1 MNRVDDRGRPP
12 GRHPHEPHE
21 PRQPHQSPRSP
32 QPFKPPPVPSH
43 PTIDDYERAVA
54 AFRQTPNPAA
64 EFAYLREVAL
74 VGARL
79 GTIRPADIVRHV
91 QPAAVAVTLVME
103 PEIVTVGD
111 AVARA
116 ILRGDSAGPQYWAR
130 MVREVDTA
138 RGTLAALVKAR
149 PDSGRGVIARG
160 IRRSPAEQGAGADMS
175 GQRWR
180 AANVVL
186 ALAPPL
192 AARAFLAS
200 SATMHKQPSEAELS
214 ALREQASLILDM
226 ASQAPLCR
234 ELVGHAFGSLGD
246 TALRMRLAENPFTP
260 DSVLA
265 RLVAEHDTEP
275 EVTRAVQVHEFAGG
289 TARRLAFQAVRDE
302 PEEVLRGLREMLRLC
317 GEEPFLEMV
326 QAAPEEEAAWVR
338 SVVAAAGPDLQPET
352 RLRAYV
358 RLAEIS
364 APEVVWA
371 VELTRAGGLERMMP
385 EVRASMAAGSAEP
398 MIAAVH
404 DDKAAAAARR
414 GAARLT
420 GRGGAV
426 VRSGRAPHPESEHAE
441 EWNRHSSARA
451 QAERHRAAAAEM
463 KRWRSEGALDDPVPL
478 V

>member
-1 MNRVDDRGRPP
+1 MNRADDRGHPPAHRP
-12 GRHPHEPHE
+12 
-21 PRQPHQSPRSP
+21 
-32 QPFKPPPVPSH
+32 PPPVPSH

-54 AFRQTPNPAA
+54 LFRAAPNPAV
-64 EFAYLREVAL
+64 EFAYLHEVAL

-91 QPAAVAVTLVME
+91 RPAAVAVTLVME
-103 PEIVTVGD
+103 PDLVTVGD

-116 ILRGDSAGPQYWAR
+116 ILRGDGAQYWAR

-138 RGTLAALVKAR
+138 RGSLAALVKAR

-160 IRRSPAEQGAGADMS
+160 LRRSPRDDAAGVDLS

-200 SATMHKQPSEAELS
+200 GATMHKQPSGAELS

-234 ELVGHAFGSLGD
+234 ELVEHAFGSLGD

-265 RLVAEHDTEP
+265 RLACEHDTEP
-275 EVTRAVQVHEFAGG
+275 EVTRAVQTHAFAGG
-289 TARRLAFQAVRDE
+289 TPRRLAFQAMRDE
-302 PEEVLRGLREMLRLC
+302 PEAVLRGLREMLAHC
-317 GEEPFLEMV
+317 GEEAFLAMIE
-326 QAAPEEEAAWVR
+326 AAPEQEAAWVR
-338 SVVAAAGPDLQPET
+338 SVVAAAGPELTPQT

-358 RLAEIS
+358 RLAEVS

-371 VELTRAGGLERMMP
+371 VELNRAGTLARMMP
-385 EVRASMAAGSAEP
+385 EVRASMAAGTIEP
-398 MIAAVH
+398 LTAAVR
-404 DDKAAAAARR
+404 DSLVAAATEAARR
-414 GAARLT
+414 GMA
-420 GRGGAV
+420 GRMVTRRNTTRPWRAD
-426 VRSGRAPHPESEHAE
+426 SGREPRDVPAQTRAE
-441 EWNRHSSARA
+441 E
-451 QAERHRAAAAEM
+451 HRVAAVEM
-463 KRWRSEGALDDPVPL
+463 KRWRSEAALDDPVPL

>member
-1 MNRVDDRGRPP
+1 MNRVEDRGRTPGSQLPP
-12 GRHPHEPHE
+12 PLPV
-21 PRQPHQSPRSP
+21 
-32 QPFKPPPVPSH
+32 PPVPSH

-54 AFRQTPNPAA
+54 AFRLRPNPAA
-64 EFAYLREVAL
+64 EFGYLREVAL
-74 VGARL
+74 IGARL
-79 GTIRPADIVRHV
+79 GTIRPAEIVRHV
-91 QPAAVAVTLVME
+91 RPAAVAVTLVME

-111 AVARA
+111 AVTRA

-130 MVREVDTA
+130 MVREVDAA
-138 RGTLAALVKAR
+138 RCTLAALVKAR

-160 IRRSPAEQGAGADMS
+160 MRRTPQEQAAGVDLS

-200 SATMHKQPSEAELS
+200 GATIHQQPSAAELS

-265 RLVAEHDTEP
+265 RLAREHDTEP
-275 EVTRAVQVHEFAGG
+275 EVTRAVQIHEFAGG

-302 PEEVLRGLREMLRLC
+302 PEEVLRGLQALLRSH

-326 QAAPEEEAAWVR
+326 HAAPVEEAAWVR
-338 SVVAAAGPDLQPET
+338 SMIGVANPHLTPEM

-358 RLAEIS
+358 RLAEVS

-371 VELTRAGGLERMMP
+371 VELTRAGALERMMP
-385 EVRASMAAGSAEP
+385 EVRASMAEGTAQP
-398 MIAAVH
+398 MIAAMR
-404 DDKAAAAARR
+404 DEKADAVAAARR
-414 GAARLT
+414 GAARLS
-420 GRGGAV
+420 GRGGV
-426 VRSGRAPHPESEHAE
+426 VRPTHSGHVDPEHAE
-441 EWNRHSSARA
+441 EWNRQTSARA
-451 QAERHRAAAAEM
+451 RAERHRAAAAEM
-463 KRWRSEGALDDPVPL
+463 KRWRSEAALDDPVPL

>member
-1 MNRVDDRGRPP
+1 MNRVDDRGRVPA
-12 GRHPHEPHE
+12 R
-21 PRQPHQSPRSP
+21 R
-32 QPFKPPPVPSH
+32 PPPPFPSH

-54 AFRQTPNPAA
+54 TFRSMPNPAA
-64 EFAYLREVAL
+64 EFGYLREVAL

-79 GTIRPADIVRHV
+79 GTIRPAEIVRHV
-91 QPAAVAVTLVME
+91 RPAAVAVTLVME

-149 PDSGRGVIARG
+149 PDSGRGVMVRG
-160 IRRSPAEQGAGADMS
+160 IRRPARSDATEVDLS

-192 AARAFLAS
+192 AARQFLAS
-200 SATMHKQPSEAELS
+200 GATVHKQPTGAEKS

-234 ELVGHAFGSLGD
+234 ELVNHAFGSLGD

-265 RLVAEHDTEP
+265 RLVADHDTEP
-275 EVTRAVQVHEFAGG
+275 EVTRAVQIHEFAGG
-289 TARRLAFQAVRDE
+289 TARRMAFQAVRDE
-302 PEEVLRGLREMLRLC
+302 PEAVLRGLREMLRLC
-317 GEEPFLEMV
+317 GEEAFLAMV
-326 QAAPEEEAAWVR
+326 DAAPQQEAAWVR
-338 SVVAAAGPDLQPET
+338 SVIAAAGPDLRPET

-371 VELTRAGGLERMMP
+371 VELTRAGSLSRMMP
-385 EVRASMAAGSAEP
+385 EVRASMAAGTADALL
-398 MIAAVH
+398 AAVRENAAA
-404 DDKAAAAARR
+404 AAAAARR
-414 GAARLT
+414 AVSGRSVIRGSAAT
-420 GRGGAV
+420 
-426 VRSGRAPHPESEHAE
+426 VRSGHGDHSGRAETWSPLSGAQ
-441 EWNRHSSARA
+441 A

-463 KRWRSEGALDDPVPL
+463 KRWRSEEALDDPVPL

>member
-1 MNRVDDRGRPP
+1 MNPVDDRGRPP
-12 GRHPHEPHE
+12 APKHA
-21 PRQPHQSPRSP
+21 
-32 QPFKPPPVPSH
+32 PPPPPLPSH
-43 PTIDDYERAVA
+43 PTIDDYERAVDT
-54 AFRQTPNPAA
+54 FRRTPNPAA
-64 EFAYLREVAL
+64 EFGYLREVAL

-91 QPAAVAVTLVME
+91 APAAVAVTLVME

-149 PDSGRGVIARG
+149 PDSGRGVMARG
-160 IRRSPAEQGAGADMS
+160 LRRSPRDAAAGVDMS

-200 SATMHKQPSEAELS
+200 GATVHKEPSEAELF

-265 RLVAEHDTEP
+265 WLVAEHDTEP

-302 PEEVLRGLREMLRLC
+302 PEAVLRGLRAMLRQC
-317 GEEPFLEMV
+317 GEEPFLEMLR
-326 QAAPEEEAAWVR
+326 AAPQEEAAWVR
-338 SVVAAAGPDLQPET
+338 SVVAAAGPDLTTET
-352 RLRAYV
+352 RLRAYA
-358 RLAEIS
+358 RLAEMT
-364 APEVVWA
+364 AAEVVWA
-371 VELTRAGGLERMMP
+371 VELSRAGALERMMP

-398 MIAAVH
+398 LFAAVRE
-404 DDKAAAAARR
+404 DKAAAAARR
-414 GAARLT
+414 GAVRLT
-420 GRGGAV
+420 GRGGGGT
-426 VRSGRAPHPESEHAE
+426 VRSGRSPHRDADHGE
-441 EWNRHSSARA
+441 EWNREASAQAR
-451 QAERHRAAAAEM
+451 AERHRAAAAEM

>member
-1 MNRVDDRGRPP
+1 MNRVEDRGRTPGSQPP
-12 GRHPHEPHE
+12 RP
-21 PRQPHQSPRSP
+21 P
-32 QPFKPPPVPSH
+32 QPPPLPSH

-54 AFRQTPNPAA
+54 GFRLRPNPEA
-64 EFAYLREVAL
+64 EFGYLREVAL

-79 GTIRPADIVRHV
+79 GTIRPAEIVRHV

-103 PEIVTVGD
+103 PDIVTVGD

-138 RGTLAALVKAR
+138 RCTLAALVKAR

-160 IRRSPAEQGAGADMS
+160 MRRTPNEQAAGVDLS

-200 SATMHKQPSEAELS
+200 GATMHKQPSAAELT

-226 ASQAPLCR
+226 AAQAPLCR

-265 RLVAEHDTEP
+265 RLVREHDTEP

-289 TARRLAFQAVRDE
+289 TARRLAFLAVRDE
-302 PEEVLRGLREMLRLC
+302 PDAVLRGLRELLRLR

-326 QAAPEEEAAWVR
+326 QAAPAEEAAWVR
-338 SVVAAAGPDLQPET
+338 SVVAAAGSDLQPET

-371 VELTRAGGLERMMP
+371 VELTRTGALERMMP
-385 EVRASMAAGSAEP
+385 EVRASMAAGTAEP
-398 MIAAVH
+398 LIAAVR
-404 DDKAAAAARR
+404 DETADAVAAARR
-414 GAARLT
+414 GAARLA

-426 VRSGRAPHPESEHAE
+426 RPSHRGHAETEHAE
-441 EWNRHSSARA
+441 EWNRQSSARA
-451 QAERHRAAAAEM
+451 RAERHRVAAAEM
-463 KRWRSEGALDDPVPL
+463 KRWRSDKALDDPVPL

>member
-1 MNRVDDRGRPP
+1 MNPVDDRGRPP
-12 GRHPHEPHE
+12 AAKPVP
-21 PRQPHQSPRSP
+21 PPPP
-32 QPFKPPPVPSH
+32 PPPVPSH
-43 PTIDDYERAVA
+43 PTIDDYERAVTN
-54 AFRQTPNPAA
+54 FRQHPNPAA
-64 EFAYLREVAL
+64 EFGYLREVAL

-79 GTIRPADIVRHV
+79 GTIRPAEIVRHV
-91 QPAAVAVTLVME
+91 RPAAVAVTLAME
-103 PEIVTVGD
+103 PEIGTVSD

-138 RGTLAALVKAR
+138 RGSLAALVKAR

-160 IRRSPAEQGAGADMS
+160 MRRSPRGEAAGMDMS

-200 SATMHKQPSEAELS
+200 GATMHKEPSGAELFT
-214 ALREQASLILDM
+214 LQEQNSLILDM

-246 TALRMRLAENPFTP
+246 AALRLRLAENPFTP

-302 PEEVLRGLREMLRLC
+302 PEAVLRGLRAMLLQC

-326 QAAPEEEAAWVR
+326 QAAPLEEAAWVR
-338 SVVAAAGPDLQPET
+338 SVVAAAGPDLTAET

-358 RLAEIS
+358 RLAEMS

-371 VELTRAGGLERMMP
+371 VELARAGGLERMMP
-385 EVRASMAAGSAEP
+385 EVRASMAAGTAEP
-398 MIAAVH
+398 LFAAVR
-404 DDKAAAAARR
+404 DDRAAAAARR
-414 GAARLT
+414 GAVRLT
-420 GRGGAV
+420 GRGGV
-426 VRSGRAPHPESEHAE
+426 VRPGRGVRTDTDPDRGGAWS
-441 EWNRHSSARA
+441 RQMSAQVR
-451 QAERHRAAAAEM
+451 AERHRAAAAEM
-463 KRWRSEGALDDPVPL
+463 KRWRSERALDDPVPL

>member
-1 MNRVDDRGRPP
+1 MNRAEDRGRPA
-12 GRHPHEPHE
+12 GS
-21 PRQPHQSPRSP
+21 QPA
-32 QPFKPPPVPSH
+32 PPLPPMPSH

-54 AFRQTPNPAA
+54 AFRQRPNPAA

-79 GTIRPADIVRHV
+79 GTIRPAEIVRHV

-138 RGTLAALVKAR
+138 RTSLAALVKAR

-160 IRRSPAEQGAGADMS
+160 LRRSSRDERAAADMS

-200 SATMHKQPSEAELS
+200 GATVHKQPSDAELT

-265 RLVAEHDTEP
+265 RLVREHDTEP
-275 EVTRAVQVHEFAGG
+275 EVTRAVQVHEFCGG
-289 TARRLAFQAVRDE
+289 TARRLAFQAVRDD
-302 PEEVLRGLREMLRLC
+302 PEAVLRGLRAMLRLC
-317 GEEPFLEMV
+317 GEETFLEMV
-326 QAAPEEEAAWVR
+326 EAAPQEEAAWVR
-338 SVVAAAGPDLQPET
+338 SVVAAAGPDLTPAT
-352 RLRAYV
+352 RLRSYV
-358 RLAEIS
+358 RLAELA
-364 APEVVWA
+364 APEVAWA
-371 VELTRAGGLERMMP
+371 VELARAGSLERMMP
-385 EVRASMAAGSAEP
+385 AVRASMAEGTAQP
-398 MIAAVH
+398 MIAAVRE
-404 DDKAAAAARR
+404 DKAQAAAALRVAARLAGRGGGAAAVAAAAARR
-414 GAARLT
+414 S
-420 GRGGAV
+420 GRGTA
-426 VRSGRAPHPESEHAE
+426 SDAAE
-441 EWNRHSSARA
+441 RYERDDARGQHQRSSAQA
-451 QAERHRAAAAEM
+451 QAERHRLAAAEM
-463 KRWRSEGALDDPVPL
+463 KRWRSERALDDPVPL

>member
-1 MNRVDDRGRPP
+1 MNRVEDRGRP
-12 GRHPHEPHE
+12 GHPQG
-21 PRQPHQSPRSP
+21 RQPT
-32 QPFKPPPVPSH
+32 PPVPSH

-54 AFRQTPNPAA
+54 AFRQSPNPAV
-64 EFAYLREVAL
+64 EFGYLREVAL

-91 QPAAVAVTLVME
+91 CPAAVAVTLVME

-111 AVARA
+111 AVTRA

-138 RGTLAALVKAR
+138 RTPLAALVKAR

-160 IRRSPAEQGAGADMS
+160 LRRSAQDERAAADMS

-200 SATMHKQPSEAELS
+200 GATMHKEPSEAERT

-265 RLVAEHDTEP
+265 RLACEHDTEP

-302 PEEVLRGLREMLRLC
+302 PEAVLRGLRAMLRLC
-317 GEEPFLEMV
+317 GEEAFLEMV
-326 QAAPEEEAAWVR
+326 EAAPQEQVAWVR
-338 SVVAAAGPDLQPET
+338 SVVAAAGPDLTPAT
-352 RLRAYV
+352 RLRSYV
-358 RLAEIS
+358 RLAELS
-364 APEVVWA
+364 APEVAWA
-371 VELTRAGGLERMMP
+371 VELNRAGSLERMMP
-385 EVRASMAAGSAEP
+385 VVRASMAEGTAQP
-398 MIAAVH
+398 MLAAVRE
-404 DDKAAAAARR
+404 DKAAAAAARR
-414 GAARLT
+414 VAARSA
-420 GRGGAV
+420 GRVGGA
-426 VRSGRAPHPESEHAE
+426 RSGRGAHLDPERADAHGG
-441 EWNRHSSARA
+441 RSSAQA
-451 QAERHRAAAAEM
+451 QAERHRVAAAEM

>member
-1 MNRVDDRGRPP
+1 MNRVDDRGRPAAHRP
-12 GRHPHEPHE
+12 
-21 PRQPHQSPRSP
+21 
-32 QPFKPPPVPSH
+32 PPPVPSH

-54 AFRQTPNPAA
+54 AFRSTPNPAV
-64 EFAYLREVAL
+64 EFAYLHEVAL

-79 GTIRPADIVRHV
+79 GTIRPAEIVRHV
-91 QPAAVAVTLVME
+91 CPAAVAVTLVME
-103 PEIVTVGD
+103 PDLVTVGD

-116 ILRGDSAGPQYWAR
+116 ILRGDGAQYWAR

-138 RGTLAALVKAR
+138 RGSLAALVKAR

-160 IRRSPAEQGAGADMS
+160 LRRSPRDEAAEVELS
-175 GQRWR
+175 GRRWR

-200 SATMHKQPSEAELS
+200 GATMHKQPSGAEQS

-234 ELVGHAFGSLGD
+234 ELVEHAFGSLGD

-265 RLVAEHDTEP
+265 RLASEPDTEP
-275 EVTRAVQVHEFAGG
+275 EVTRAVQIHAFAGG
-289 TARRLAFQAVRDE
+289 TPRRLAFQAIRDE
-302 PEEVLRGLREMLRLC
+302 PEAVLRGLREMLSHC
-317 GEEPFLEMV
+317 GEEAFLAMIE
-326 QAAPEEEAAWVR
+326 ATPEQEAAWVR
-338 SVVAAAGPDLQPET
+338 SVVAAAGPDLTPQS

-358 RLAEIS
+358 RLAEVS

-371 VELTRAGGLERMMP
+371 VELNRAGTLARMMP
-385 EVRASMAAGSAEP
+385 EVRASMAAGSVEP
-398 MIAAVH
+398 LVAAVR
-404 DDKAAAAARR
+404 DSLVAAATDAARR
-414 GAARLT
+414 GMAGRPV
-420 GRGGAV
+420 GRGSTA
-426 VRSGRAPHPESEHAE
+426 RPWRADSGRSEPPSLSAE
-441 EWNRHSSARA
+441 MQARMR
-451 QAERHRAAAAEM
+451 AEAHRVAAAEM
-463 KRWRSEGALDDPVPL
+463 KRWRSEAALDDPVPL

>member
-12 GRHPHEPHE
+12 AHRP
-21 PRQPHQSPRSP
+21 
-32 QPFKPPPVPSH
+32 PPPVPSH

-54 AFRQTPNPAA
+54 AFRVTPNPAV
-64 EFAYLREVAL
+64 EFAYLHEVAL

-79 GTIRPADIVRHV
+79 GTIRPAEIVRHV
-91 QPAAVAVTLVME
+91 SPAAVAVTLVME
-103 PEIVTVGD
+103 PDLVTVGD

-116 ILRGDSAGPQYWAR
+116 ILRGDGAQYWAR

-138 RGTLAALVKAR
+138 RGSLAALVKAR

-160 IRRSPAEQGAGADMS
+160 LRRSPQDDAAGVDLS

-200 SATMHKQPSEAELS
+200 GATIHKQPSGAELS

-234 ELVGHAFGSLGD
+234 ELVEHAFGSLGD

-265 RLVAEHDTEP
+265 RLACDHDTEP
-275 EVTRAVQVHEFAGG
+275 EVTRAVQTHAFAGG
-289 TARRLAFQAVRDE
+289 TPRRLAFQAMRDE
-302 PEEVLRGLREMLRLC
+302 PEAVLRGLREMLTHC
-317 GEEPFLEMV
+317 GEEAFLAMIE
-326 QAAPEEEAAWVR
+326 AAPEQEAAWVR
-338 SVVAAAGPDLQPET
+338 SVVAAAGPELTPQS

-358 RLAEIS
+358 RLAEVS

-371 VELTRAGGLERMMP
+371 VELNRAGTLVRMMP
-385 EVRASMAAGSAEP
+385 EVRASMAAGTVEP
-398 MIAAVH
+398 LTAAVR
-404 DDKAAAAARR
+404 DGLVAAATEAARR
-414 GAARLT
+414 GMSGRPVSRGSAARSWRADN
-420 GRGGAV
+420 GRSEP
-426 VRSGRAPHPESEHAE
+426 RSVPAEMQERLRAE
-441 EWNRHSSARA
+441 E
-451 QAERHRAAAAEM
+451 HRAAAAEM
-463 KRWRSEGALDDPVPL
+463 KRWRSEAALDDPVPL